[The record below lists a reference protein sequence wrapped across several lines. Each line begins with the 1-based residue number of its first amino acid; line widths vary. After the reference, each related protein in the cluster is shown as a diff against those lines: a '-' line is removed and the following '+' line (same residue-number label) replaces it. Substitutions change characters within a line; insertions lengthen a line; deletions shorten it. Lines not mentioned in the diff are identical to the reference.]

1 MKILVYNVAAEDG
14 GGLFVL
20 KNFYEDVKRLNSDIE
35 WTFFISADIL
45 ESTDRIK
52 IEVFKETKES
62 WLKRWFFENYKLPK
76 IIESENFDIVISLQ
90 NMPVKKC
97 DKPQLV
103 YLHQSLQYC
112 PKKFS
117 LLKSE
122 ERGLAIRQKLI
133 CGLIKKNIKKA
144 KHVFV
149 QTEWIKSATMDWVG
163 FSEDEVTVVPVTLD
177 INRVPVK
184 PYVGQ
189 NSREFFYP
197 ARAEIYKNHKTVI
210 EASKIL
216 KRKGID
222 DFRVIFTIN
231 SDAGVYEQKLS
242 ELSAGLPIDFIG
254 NVEYEKIWDYYSR
267 TILLFPSYLET
278 CGLPMLEAK
287 MAKGRIIASD
297 TPFSHEAL
305 DGYANADFFEYN
317 NAEQLAQK
325 MKKVLADS
333 IYYEVN
339 SEPTR
344 EEPSLLEKMIE
355 FI

>member
-20 KNFYEDVKRLNSDIE
+20 KNFYNDVKKLNSDIQ
-35 WTFFISADIL
+35 WTFFVSADIL
-45 ESTDRIK
+45 NPTDRIE
-52 IEVFKETKES
+52 IRVFKETKES
-62 WLKRWFFENYKLPK
+62 WIKRWVFENFELPK
-76 IIESENFDIVISLQ
+76 IIETENFDVVISLQ

-117 LLKSE
+117 LFRSE

-144 KHVFV
+144 KHIFV
-149 QTEWIKSATMDWVG
+149 QTEWIKNATMDWVG
-163 FSEDEVTVVPVTLD
+163 FSEDKITVVPVTFD
-177 INRVPVK
+177 INSVPVK
-184 PYVGQ
+184 PYTGH

-210 EASKIL
+210 EACKIL
-216 KRKGID
+216 KSKGID

-231 SDAGVYEQKLS
+231 PDSGVYERQLS
-242 ELSAGLPIDFIG
+242 ELAEGLPVDFIG
-254 NVEYEKIWDYYSR
+254 NVEYEDIWGYYSR

-287 MAKGRIIASD
+287 AAKGRILASD
-297 TPFSHEAL
+297 MPFSHEAL
-305 DGYANADFFEYN
+305 DGYANVNFFEYN

-325 MKKVLADS
+325 MEEMLAGS
-333 IYYEVN
+333 NYHEV
-339 SEPTR
+339 ET
-344 EEPSLLEKMIE
+344 EMMEFEQSLLKKMIE